1 MSRLSLN
8 TDCQNTTDIDQT
20 DFNLPP
26 NPDSVNLAT
35 LSGQEIQ
42 SIMPKKTPSK
52 TGSSEKNIDFEKTMQ
67 ELEKL
72 VERMEKGD
80 LSLEESLRDFERGV
94 ELTRLCQSALRDAE
108 QKVQMLMKNAGK
120 DMLVDFEEDS
130 EV

>member
-8 TDCQNTTDIDQT
+8 TVCQNTTDIDQA
-20 DFNLPP
+20 DFDLPQ

-52 TGSSEKNIDFEKTMQ
+52 TAGSDKNIDFEKTMQ

-80 LSLEESLRDFERGV
+80 LSLEASLKDFERGV

-120 DMLVDFEEDS
+120 DILVDFEEDTDA
-130 EV
+130 